1 MGNDS
6 FEILIKNKIDEIQRV
21 YARLEEFVGSAKLQE
36 NITGKINMVFD
47 ELLSN
52 IIQYGYQ
59 DSNEHEIKIMVKV
72 IDSKMRVQIEDEGV
86 AFNPFEVRAPDTNV
100 PFDDRDIGG
109 LGIHLTQSVM
119 DECQYQRMGNKN
131 IVTLVKH
138 LDE

>member
-6 FEILIKNKIDEIQRV
+6 FEILIKNQIDEIQRV
-21 YARLEEFVGSAKLQE
+21 YARFEEFVGNAKLQK

-59 DSNEHEIKIMVKV
+59 DSDEHEIKIMVNV
-72 IDSKMRVQIEDEGV
+72 IGSKMQIQIEDDGI
-86 AFNPFEVRAPDTNV
+86 AFNPFEAGAPDTNK
-100 PFDDRDIGG
+100 PLDDRDIGG

-119 DECQYQRMGNKN
+119 DECQYQRMGNEN
-131 IVTLVKH
+131 IVTLVKR